1 MTAKTTAAAAD
12 RAKTDRRRA
21 PQKKEKILDS
31 AEAVFVRCGF
41 HGTSLRDIAQA
52 AGVPLALLSYH
63 FGSKEG
69 LFRAVIERRAPA
81 NAQALKHALQTAL
94 EVRKGR
100 SRLESILRAFLA
112 PVVERS
118 MRGGPGWKNYVR
130 LMAQVANLPQQETFL
145 SAMPQHYEPVVQ
157 AFIAALGAVY
167 PHMSDAN
174 LQWSFYFYQ
183 AAITHILVE
192 SGVIDQQTGGKYRS
206 SDLDEI
212 VPKLVKFCAAGFQ
225 AMAKDTH

>member
-1 MTAKTTAAAAD
+1 MTAI
-12 RAKTDRRRA
+12 KTDRRRA
-21 PQKKEKILDS
+21 PQKRKKILDS
-31 AEAVFVRCGF
+31 AEAVFVQRGF
-41 HGTSLRDIAQA
+41 HGGSLRDIAQA

-81 NAQALKHALQTAL
+81 NAQSLMQAL
-94 EVRKGR
+94 EAAGQVRRGR
-100 SRLESILRAFLA
+100 PRLEHILRALLA

-130 LMAQVANLPQQETFL
+130 LMAQVANLPQQESFL
-145 SAMPQHYEPVVQ
+145 SPMPEHYEPVIQ
-157 AFIAALGAVY
+157 AFIAALRDTY
-167 PHMSDAN
+167 PQMSDAN

-206 SDLDEI
+206 SNLDEI
-212 VPKLVKFCAAGFQ
+212 VPRLVKFFAAGFE
-225 AMAKDTH
+225 AMAKDRH